1 MYYVYLCNETILY
14 AIFCSYVSS
23 CPDPDL
29 VMACCRKLLAS
40 SINDR
45 MRQL

>member
-1 MYYVYLCNETILY
+1 MGPYKRYLARI
-14 AIFCSYVSS
+14 VSS
-23 CPDPDL
+23 CLDPDI